1 MFEEI
6 VNLIELIQRFNKGEQ
21 VVFPGN
27 TFLEYLKDEVND
39 SLRSGQNK
47 RSTLYT
53 ISEGAEKSCGV
64 ASVKS

>member
-1 MFEEI
+1 MKEI
-6 VNLIELIQRFNKGEQ
+6 INLIELVQKYNRGEQ

-27 TFLEYLKDEVND
+27 TFLEYLKEEVND
-39 SLRSGQNK
+39 SLRGGQNK

-53 ISEGAEKSCGV
+53 ISEGAEKGCGV